1 MLGSYDNFKLLEAV
15 AIMRRVESD
24 IKSNRYQTAMRR
36 KDIMLDKLETSQLL
50 LSGRIHTQ
58 RDTSP
63 TMSTKMEDQINDV
76 LNGDLPAAWSEALKE
91 YYKRLA
97 EQ

>member
-1 MLGSYDNFKLLEAV
+1 
-15 AIMRRVESD
+15 
-24 IKSNRYQTAMRR
+24 
-36 KDIMLDKLETSQLL
+36 
-50 LSGRIHTQ
+50 
-58 RDTSP
+58 
-63 TMSTKMEDQINDV
+63 MSTKMEDQINDV